1 MFVLERYYSEVEP
14 NLFLIGVVAANFESL
29 PTFLDKQRN
38 LLIILGTQQV
48 SILTN
53 LPELCV
59 RKTLSLT
66 PSPLDRR
73 NQMDVSSVNWFVP
86 PSEWTVIFYLVI
98 LFVPSREPFPCLYI
112 YHRSRT
118 VKVVRL
124 SSSMWM
130 FFFMRESYYSL
141 LYLGTFDLLF
151 VTIHINTIHQHFSST
166 ARSQT
171 VAFDRQWNNKLF
183 WNMAPESAIYNIP
196 RWQVYSFS
204 IHLLEQKDR
213 PIPHPWPY

>member
-14 NLFLIGVVAANFESL
+14 SLFLIGVLAANFESL

-48 SILTN
+48 SILSN
-53 LPELCV
+53 SPELCV
-59 RKTLSLT
+59 SKTLSLT

-118 VKVVRL
+118 VKVFGL
-124 SSSMWM
+124 SNSMWM
-130 FFFMRESYYSL
+130 YFHERIVLFTVVFRYIWSL
-141 LYLGTFDLLF
+141 
-151 VTIHINTIHQHFSST
+151 ICHFSYKHYPPTCQQHS
-166 ARSQT
+166 ALPNCGFWLT
-171 VAFDRQWNNKLF
+171 VKQ
-183 WNMAPESAIYNIP
+183 
-196 RWQVYSFS
+196 
-204 IHLLEQKDR
+204 
-213 PIPHPWPY
+213 